1 VPTFRINVDSSVPP
15 SAQLYEQVSFAIA
28 SRQLP
33 PGSKLP
39 SVRQLAMQTNL
50 HRNTISKVYTHLEKS
65 GLVEARAG
73 SGVYVLNPET
83 LSLSIHSTIKQ
94 LIQGSIDAVLA
105 QGYSLE
111 QVTAMFIRELELR
124 SHHGAQLI
132 ATSPDKGILRVVAH
146 ELQKALDIPVLGLPI
161 DELLHYLKHN
171 PAATVVTDRYCM
183 PQVKEA
189 LEGMEIPVLPID
201 INTYTEE
208 ITLVEQLRA
217 GSCLGII
224 CLSRSILYGA
234 NILTQSMRGEEL
246 LILTAHPE
254 DEQEINAILQSAD
267 LIILDEGSFGILE
280 QRIRK
285 ARISRIRPLGV
296 HVADNHTTLESIAAL
311 RKALG
316 RAS

>member
-94 LIQGSIDAVLA
+94 LIQGSVDAVLA

-111 QVTAMFIRELELR
+111 QVTAMFVRELELR
-124 SHHGAQLI
+124 SHRGAQII
-132 ATSPDKGILRVVAH
+132 ATSPDKGLLRVVAQ
-146 ELQKALDIPVLGLPI
+146 ELQKALDVPVFGLPI
-161 DELLHYLKHN
+161 EELADYLKQH
-171 PAATVVTDRYCM
+171 PAATVVTDRYCI
-183 PQVKEA
+183 PQVQEA
-189 LEGMEIPVLPID
+189 LEGLDIPVLPID
-201 INTYTEE
+201 INTYSEE
-208 ITLVEQLRA
+208 IGLVEQLRS

-224 CLSRSILYGA
+224 SLSRSILYGA
-234 NILTQSMRGEEL
+234 SILTQSMRGEEL
-246 LILTAHPE
+246 LVLTAHPE
-254 DEQEINAILQSAD
+254 DDPDINAILQSTD
-267 LIILDEGSFGILE
+267 LLILDEGSFGILE
-280 QRIRK
+280 QRIKK

-296 HVADNHTTLESIAAL
+296 HVAENHTTLESITAL
-311 RKALG
+311 KRALG
-316 RAS
+316 RA